1 MTLHTTAFQGRPDY
15 TPLHGPGGR
24 RTGVAVAAL
33 LVLAVAFAGG
43 GVLLGRAT
51 ADAAAPPSMALS
63 PHGPAVVVDGIP
75 AGYPRDGAGAAT
87 AAVNFLQV
95 CWSAASGVGTVDRI
109 RTQMTAA
116 NPSGQVIRTIGQGR
130 AARPDTGQQ
139 LTPAAVTVLSQDPDR
154 AVVSVWAVS
163 AYGSTVGDRTR
174 TTGLWFT
181 FDVAL
186 SWEQGD
192 WKVADVSATDG
203 PDINGG
209 DPGDASRANQV
220 PMTGAL
226 TVFLR

>member
-1 MTLHTTAFQGRPDY
+1 MTLQQTGFRGRPDY

-24 RTGVAVAAL
+24 RTGVTVAAL

-43 GVLLGRAT
+43 GVLVGWVT
-51 ADAAAPPSMALS
+51 ADAAAPPSLALA

-75 AGYPRDGAGAAT
+75 AGYPRDAAGAAT

-95 CWSAASGVGTVDRI
+95 CWSAASGVGTVNRI

-116 NPSGQVIRTIGQGR
+116 NPSAEVIRTIGQGR

-139 LTPAAVTVLSQDPDR
+139 LTPAAVTVLSQDLDR

-163 AYGSTVGDRTR
+163 AYGSTIGDRTR

-192 WKVADVSATDG
+192 WKVADLSSSDG
-203 PDINGG
+203 PDINGDG
-209 DPGDASRANQV
+209 DRANQV